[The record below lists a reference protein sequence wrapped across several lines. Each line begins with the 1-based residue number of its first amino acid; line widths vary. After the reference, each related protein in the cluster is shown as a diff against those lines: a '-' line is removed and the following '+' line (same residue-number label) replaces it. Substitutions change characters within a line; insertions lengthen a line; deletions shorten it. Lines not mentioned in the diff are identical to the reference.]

1 MANLMA
7 AEWDFSLP
15 QGSGCQALL
24 SRCCVPPAVPAAATD
39 PGHSTRGWEC
49 LHPATPPTPAQ
60 GTGLQHQITFKT
72 RHHLLCWFLVFSF
85 QLQVPGSFPSGA
97 GEILSMGT
105 DQRFWLPLTHPRLSL

>member
-15 QGSGCQALL
+15 QGSGRQALL
-24 SRCCVPPAVPAAATD
+24 SRCCVPPAVPTAATD
-39 PGHSTRGWEC
+39 PGDSAQGWEC
-49 LHPATPPTPAQ
+49 LHPATPPNPAQ

-72 RHHLLCWFLVFSF
+72 RRHLLCWFLVFSF
-85 QLQVPGSFPSGA
+85 QLHVPGNLPSGA

-105 DQRFWLPLTHPRLSL
+105 EVLAAPYTPQASL